1 MANDRTFYACQA
13 IAVAILTPDAN
24 GNFTPATDANYQF
37 IHGVQSVGLN
47 TTFDFDNIFELGQ
60 LEIYDTIVKIPQ
72 VEITVEKVLDNHP
85 TIYSLAAPTQ
95 NLLEDSKNRISVKF
109 AIYKDTENAGVSTP
123 EATVTC
129 TGMYINNVSYTFPID
144 GPCTESITLV
154 GNDKQWSTDTL
165 TIPADISD
173 ENPGTIDEP
182 AGGIVLARKDVTVSA
197 PNSNKVQSV
206 SLSMDLGRED
216 LLQLGSQAPYA
227 RVPTYP
233 VEVTAEIECLS
244 EEGDQINASEGQS
257 VMPNENSTISVTAGA
272 YTISLGSKCF
282 LTSVAFG
289 GGDASGGNAT
299 DRFSYSTYNTFS
311 MTHTPV
317 GP

>member
-13 IAVAILTPDAN
+13 IAVAIQTPDGN
-24 GNFTPATDANYQF
+24 GGYNAPGAYEF

-72 VEITVEKVLDNHP
+72 IEITVEKVLDNHP
-85 TIYSLAAPTQ
+85 TIYSLAAPNQ
-95 NLLEDSKNRISVKF
+95 DLLVDSKNRLCVKF

-129 TGMYINNVSYTFPID
+129 TGMYINNVSYTFPLD
-144 GPCTESITLV
+144 GPCTESVTLV
-154 GNDKQWSTDTL
+154 GNDKQWAADAL
-165 TIPADISD
+165 TIPSAISD
-173 ENPGTIDEP
+173 SDDSTIDEP
-182 AGGIVLARKDVTVSA
+182 AGGIVLARKDVTFSL
-197 PNSNKVQSV
+197 PNSNKVQSI

-216 LLQLGSQAPYA
+216 LLQLGQQAPYA

-233 VEVTAEIECLS
+233 VEVSAEIECLS
-244 EEGDQINASEGQS
+244 EEGDGIAASESQS
-257 VMPNENSTISVTAGA
+257 IMPNENSTITVTAGA
-272 YTISLGSKCF
+272 YTIDLGSKCF
-282 LTSVAFG
+282 LKSVAFG

-299 DRFSYSTYNTFS
+299 DKFSYSTYNTFS
-311 MTHTPV
+311 MTYTPV
-317 GP
+317 TP

>member
-13 IAVAILTPDAN
+13 IAVAILEPDAN
-24 GNFTPATDANYQF
+24 GDYTNVGQYEF

-60 LEIYDTIVKIPQ
+60 LEIYDTTIKIPQ

-85 TIYSLAAPTQ
+85 TIYSLAAQTQ
-95 NLLEDSKNRISVKF
+95 DLLIDSKNRINVKF
-109 AIYKDTENAGVSTP
+109 AIYKDIENAGTSQP

-129 TGMYINNVSYTFPID
+129 TGMYINSVSYTFPLD

-154 GNDKQWSTDTL
+154 GNDKQWAADPINIPPAIADGNASTV
-165 TIPADISD
+165 
-173 ENPGTIDEP
+173 DEP
-182 AGGIVLARKDVTVSA
+182 IGNVLTRKDVVVGGV
-197 PNSNKVQSV
+197 PHGEKVQSIT
-206 SLSMDLGRED
+206 LSMDLGRED

-227 RVPTYP
+227 RVPNYP

-244 EEGDQINASEGQS
+244 NEDGDQISASEGQS
-257 VMPNENSTISVTAGA
+257 SMPEENTSISVVAGD
-272 YTISLGSKCF
+272 YTVDLGSKCF
-282 LTSVAFG
+282 LKSVTYG

-299 DRFSYSTYNTFS
+299 VKYSYSTYNTFS
-311 MTHTPV
+311 MTHGAP
-317 GP
+317 

>member
-1 MANDRTFYACQA
+1 MANNRTFYACQA
-13 IAVAILTPDAN
+13 IAVAILTPDSN
-24 GNFTPATDANYQF
+24 GDFTTASDADYQF

-60 LEIYDTIVKIPQ
+60 IEIYDTIVKIPQ

-85 TIYSLAAPTQ
+85 TIYSLSAPNQ
-95 NLLEDSKNRISVKF
+95 DLLIDSKNRISVKF

-129 TGMYINNVSYTFPID
+129 TGMYINNVSYNFPID

-165 TIPADISD
+165 AIPSAISD
-173 ENPGTIDEP
+173 GEESTTDEP
-182 AGGIVLARKDVTVSA
+182 QGGAVLSRKDVSVSA
-197 PNSNKVQSV
+197 PNSSKVQSV

-216 LLQLGSQAPYA
+216 LFQLGTQAPYT
-227 RVPTYP
+227 RVPNYP

-244 EEGDQINASEGQS
+244 VDGDKISASEGQDT
-257 VMPNENSTISVTAGA
+257 MPNENSAISVTVGN
-272 YTISLGSKCF
+272 YTIDLGSKCF
-282 LTSVAFG
+282 LKSVAFG

-299 DRFSYSTYNTFS
+299 DKFSYSTYNIFK
-311 MTHTPV
+311 MTLTS
-317 GP
+317 